1 MEFLKD
7 GEVAKQENNFAVPW
21 QTRLADNPMS
31 LATSVFT
38 RFHHAI
44 IYGRNRSLQNP
55 WAKRQLASL
64 LPLSNQFG

>member
-31 LATSVFT
+31 LATSVLLGSIMQSSTDEIVLFK
-38 RFHHAI
+38 I
-44 IYGRNRSLQNP
+44 PGRSG
-55 WAKRQLASL
+55 S
-64 LPLSNQFG
+64 